1 LLITNHVNIEV
12 LKDYSTIEGIILC
25 ENDSETEDNRKEFV
39 ENKFLGNKLCNEK
52 RRGECNDSS
61 IYCQIC
67 QVPSVTNLSKSLH
80 LSISI
85 NFKIEKLNIYLKFV
99 VIPKVAGNLK
109 GIVGRRLNIIDKV
122 IEKFPVA
129 LSLENEPIGTK
140 MVYELSGIW
149 SILRKEI

>member
-1 LLITNHVNIEV
+1 LLITNLVNIEV
-12 LKDYSTIEGIILC
+12 PKDYSTIEGIILC
-25 ENDSETEDNRKEFV
+25 ENDSKTENNRKEFV

-85 NFKIEKLNIYLKFV
+85 NFRIENLNIYLKFV
-99 VIPKVAGNLK
+99 VVPKMMKLMK
-109 GIVGRRLNIIDKV
+109 GINDRRLNIIDKEIKELGV
-122 IEKFPVA
+122 V

-140 MVYELSGIW
+140 MIYELSGI
-149 SILRKEI
+149 